1 MEICEIST
9 NERTGEITVTAIVE
23 NKKLVRL
30 PNWNEPAEYTSCV
43 CITSFFLEDIDFDLN
58 DINALE
64 NYLENV
70 EWDILIDDDF

>member
-30 PNWNEPAEYTSCV
+30 ANWNEPAEYTSCV